1 MRTLKFIIAAQA
13 IIKDPDCDFTGIVA
27 GTEGYLRAEF
37 SVSQEWAGC
46 RMAAVFSCMRKE
58 YPQPIKNGSCVIPA
72 EALEWDNF
80 GVRVVGQRE
89 NYRITTDEV
98 KVKQERR

>member
-1 MRTLKFIIAAQA
+1 MRTLKFIITDQA
-13 IIKDPDCDFTGIVA
+13 ITKDPNCDFSGIVA

-37 SVSQEWAGC
+37 SFSEEWQGC

-72 EALEWDNF
+72 EALEWDYF

-89 NYRITTDEV
+89 NYRITTNEI
-98 KVKQERR
+98 KIRQERK